1 MGEKDIMDQEEI
13 YSKVLRAGRRTYF
26 FDVRSTKAG
35 DYYLTITESKKFT
48 HDDGSF
54 HYKKHKVY
62 LYKEDFTAFKEIMEE
77 MMEYII
83 DEKGQEVISERHQK
97 DFKKEEDEES
107 RLLVGSGIKLNGEIT
122 NCAELVVE
130 GQVDARVEATRFAVS
145 SSGQFSGECNVE
157 EADIAGQFDGTL
169 NCRGKLVVRSTGKLK
184 GTLRYGDVEIEGGGR
199 IAGEIQEF
207 GSADQARSEAEP
219 AKPQLKAAG
228 E

>member
-1 MGEKDIMDQEEI
+1 MFSKKQSGQNGSTETGEANEEAPRLPKTSTPRPAEDLLARRPRPDIPGTPAAAPAAQ
-13 YSKVLRAGRRTYF
+13 RAAQ
-26 FDVRSTKAG
+26 DVRAP
-35 DYYLTITESKKFT
+35 
-48 HDDGSF
+48 
-54 HYKKHKVY
+54 
-62 LYKEDFTAFKEIMEE
+62 A
-77 MMEYII
+77 
-83 DEKGQEVISERHQK
+83 
-97 DFKKEEDEES
+97 KKEEDEES